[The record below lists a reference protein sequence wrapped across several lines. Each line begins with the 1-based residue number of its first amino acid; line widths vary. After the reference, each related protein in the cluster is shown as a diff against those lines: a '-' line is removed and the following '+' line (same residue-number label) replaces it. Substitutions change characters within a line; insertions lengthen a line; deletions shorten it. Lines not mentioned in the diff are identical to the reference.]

1 MSNLVVCC
9 DGTWNTPDD
18 VEGGMP
24 APTNVRK
31 LFNALVKDD
40 EGGTAQQSYYHPG
53 VGTEGGLRD
62 YLLGGSIG
70 EGLDRNI
77 KSAYQWLAFNYRHG
91 DHIFLFGF
99 SRGAFTV
106 RSLGGMIERS
116 GLLNIAEPKLAS
128 DEAWKRIDLA
138 FDCYRNRK
146 LTDEYRGFAF
156 HEGAPTGDAA
166 RNIPIHFI
174 GVWDT
179 VGALGIPDD
188 LALLN
193 LFDNKADHHF
203 HDTSLCSSVAHA
215 RHAVAMD
222 ERRQSFAP
230 TLWEGY
236 DQTRD
241 VKQIWFPGV
250 HSNVGGGYG

>member
-1 MSNLVVCC
+1 MPNLVVCC

-18 VEGGMP
+18 VEGGVP

-31 LFNALVKDD
+31 LFNALGKDD
-40 EGGTAQQSYYHPG
+40 EGGTPQQTYYHPG

-62 YLLGGSIG
+62 HLLGGSIG

-91 DHIFLFGF
+91 DNIFLFGF

-106 RSLGGMIERS
+106 RSLTGMIERA

-146 LTDEYRGFAF
+146 LGS
-156 HEGAPTGDAA
+156 G
-166 RNIPIHFI
+166 PIK
-174 GVWDT
+174 
-179 VGALGIPDD
+179 
-188 LALLN
+188 LA
-193 LFDNKADHHF
+193 
-203 HDTSLCSSVAHA
+203 CVCE
-215 RHAVAMD
+215 V
-222 ERRQSFAP
+222 
-230 TLWEGY
+230 
-236 DQTRD
+236 
-241 VKQIWFPGV
+241 
-250 HSNVGGGYG
+250 